1 MTARWDVVALMRAA
15 QGVYD
20 RSPELGGWRSQG
32 GEVLLVLVAGDGRV
46 RLGPT
51 WYLTPGGHAWASPR
65 WGSYPRRIQG
75 NAARSLAVLDALTGG
90 EVLAGAAR
98 AGVCGSILDVAR
110 ELRAQG
116 VLSRVRPLA
125 RVEVQT
131 AWTDGGTVG
140 GTNNGSNNNSGSPS
154 RKDTSPWACAL
165 AARSGEDNT
174 QTVQG

>member
-1 MTARWDVVALMRAA
+1 MTARWDVVALARAA
-15 QGVYD
+15 QGICD

-46 RLGPT
+46 RLGPS
-51 WYLTPGGHAWASPR
+51 WYLTPSGHVWVSPK
-65 WGSYPRRIQG
+65 WGSYPRRIQVG
-75 NAARSLAVLDALTGG
+75 AARSLAVLDALTGG
-90 EVLAGAAR
+90 EVLVGAAR
-98 AGVCGSILDVAR
+98 AGVCKGILDAAR

-116 VLSRVRPLA
+116 VLLTVAPLA
-125 RVEVQT
+125 RVEVQS
-131 AWTDGGTVG
+131 AWTVG

>member
-15 QGVYD
+15 QGICD

-46 RLGPT
+46 RLGPS
-51 WYLTPGGHAWASPR
+51 WYFTPSGHVWASPR
-65 WGSYPRRIQG
+65 WGSYPKRIQG
-75 NAARSLAVLDALTGG
+75 NAARSLVVLDALTGG

-98 AGVCGSILDVAR
+98 AGVAASILDAAR

-116 VLSRVRPLA
+116 VLSRVHPLA

-131 AWTDGGTVG
+131 AWTAGGTD
-140 GTNNGSNNNSGSPS
+140 NGSNNNGGSPG
-154 RKDTSPWACAL
+154 RKDTSPWVCAL